1 MSMKTFEER
10 YTAYLDGLLS
20 ESEAAIF
27 EQERPAL
34 VAQKAEWA
42 KLQRVLRE
50 NLVSVELTNTDFFNS
65 QLLQQISN
73 APSRSRS
80 LVAGWLGIPWL
91 AWGGLGAVTAG
102 IALFIT
108 LIPHGDLS
116 DPGSGYVAQVLKTT
130 TIDPNVSATVESR
143 KGITIIKLE
152 GLEKVPADED
162 LTH

>member
-1 MSMKTFEER
+1 MKTFEER

-27 EQERPAL
+27 EKEQPAL
-34 VAQKAEWA
+34 AAQKADWQ

-50 NLVSVELTNTDFFNS
+50 NLGSIELTNVDFFNS
-65 QLLQQISN
+65 QLLQQITAASARN
-73 APSRSRS
+73 RP
-80 LVAGWLGIPWL
+80 LVTGWFGVPWL
-91 AWGGLGAVTAG
+91 AWGGFGAITAG
-102 IALFIT
+102 IVLFIT

-116 DPGSGYVAQVLKTT
+116 DPGSGYVAEVLKTT
-130 TIDPNVSATVESR
+130 TIDPKVSATVESQ

-152 GLEKVPADED
+152 GVEKVPADED

>member
-34 VAQKAEWA
+34 VGQKVEWA

-50 NLVSVELTNTDFFNS
+50 NLVPVELTNTDFFNIH
-65 QLLQQISN
+65 LLQQIANS
-73 APSRSRS
+73 PSRRRS
-80 LVAGWLGIPWL
+80 LVAGWFGV
-91 AWGGLGAVTAG
+91 GAATAG
-102 IALFIT
+102 IVLFIT

-116 DPGSGYVAQVLKTT
+116 DPGSGYVAEVLKTT

-152 GLEKVPADED
+152 GLTKEPADV
-162 LTH
+162 

>member
-27 EQERPAL
+27 EQEQPAL
-34 VAQKAEWA
+34 IAQKKDWA
-42 KLQRVLRE
+42 KLKQVLRE
-50 NLVSVELTNTDFFNS
+50 NLASVELTNADFFNS
-65 QLLQQISN
+65 TLLQQIAN
-73 APSRSRS
+73 APSRSHS
-80 LVAGWLGIPWL
+80 LAAGWFGIPWL

-116 DPGSGYVAQVLKTT
+116 DPGSGYVAEVLKTI

>member
-1 MSMKTFEER
+1 MKTFEER

-27 EQERPAL
+27 EQEQPAL
-34 VAQKAEWA
+34 TAQKAEWQ

-50 NLVSVELTNTDFFNS
+50 NLVAVELTNVDFFNS
-65 QLLQQISN
+65 QLLQQITA
-73 APSRSRS
+73 APSGNRH
-80 LVAGWLGIPWL
+80 LVTGWFGIPWL
-91 AWGGLGAVTAG
+91 AWGGLGALTAG
-102 IALFIT
+102 VALFIT

-116 DPGSGYVAQVLKTT
+116 DPGSGYVAEVLKTT
-130 TIDPNVSATVESR
+130 TIDPKVSATVESQ

-152 GLEKVPADED
+152 GVEKVPADED

>member
-34 VAQKAEWA
+34 VAQKVEWA

-91 AWGGLGAVTAG
+91 AWGGFGAVTAG

-116 DPGSGYVAQVLKTT
+116 DPRSGYVAEVRKMT
-130 TIDPNVSATVESR
+130 TIDPNLR
-143 KGITIIKLE
+143 
-152 GLEKVPADED
+152 
-162 LTH
+162 LTHPWKKPVERPINKSFPSH

>member
-1 MSMKTFEER
+1 MKTFEER

-20 ESEAAIF
+20 ESEVAVF
-27 EQERPAL
+27 EKEQPAL
-34 VAQKAEWA
+34 VAQKVEWT

-50 NLVSVELTNTDFFNS
+50 NLVSVELTNTDFFNR
-65 QLLQQISN
+65 QLLQQITI
-73 APSRSRS
+73 APAHRRS
-80 LVAGWLGIPWL
+80 VAGWFGVPWL

-102 IALFIT
+102 IVLFIT

-116 DPGSGYVAQVLKTT
+116 DPGSGYVAEVLKTT

>member
-1 MSMKTFEER
+1 MKTFEER

-27 EQERPAL
+27 EQEQPAL
-34 VAQKAEWA
+34 AVQKANWQ

-50 NLVSVELTNTDFFNS
+50 NLGSIELTNVDFFNS
-65 QLLQQISN
+65 QLLQQITAVPARN
-73 APSRSRS
+73 RP
-80 LVAGWLGIPWL
+80 LVTGWFGVPWL
-91 AWGGLGAVTAG
+91 AWGGFGAITAG
-102 IALFIT
+102 IVLFIT

-116 DPGSGYVAQVLKTT
+116 DPGSGYVAEVLKTT
-130 TIDPNVSATVESR
+130 TIDPKVSATVESQ

-152 GLEKVPADED
+152 GVEKVPADED

>member
-1 MSMKTFEER
+1 MKTFEER

-20 ESEAAIF
+20 ESEVAIF
-27 EQERPAL
+27 EQEQPAL
-34 VAQKAEWA
+34 VAQKVEWT
-42 KLQRVLRE
+42 KLQRILRE

-65 QLLQQISN
+65 QVLQQITHAAS
-73 APSRSRS
+73 PRRSP
-80 LVAGWLGIPWL
+80 VAGWFGIPWM

-102 IALFIT
+102 MVLFIT

-116 DPGSGYVAQVLKTT
+116 DPGSGYVAEVLKTT

-152 GLEKVPADED
+152 GLQKVPADED

>member
-1 MSMKTFEER
+1 MKTFEER

-27 EQERPAL
+27 EQEQSAL
-34 VAQKAEWA
+34 AAQKAEWS

-50 NLVSVELTNTDFFNS
+50 NLISVELTNPDFFNS
-65 QLLQQISN
+65 QLLQQITKT
-73 APSRSRS
+73 PSRGRP
-80 LVAGWLGIPWL
+80 LVAGWFGIPWL

-102 IALFIT
+102 IALFVT

-116 DPGSGYVAQVLKTT
+116 DPGSGYVAEVLKTT

>member
-1 MSMKTFEER
+1 MKTFEER

-20 ESEAAIF
+20 ESEAGVF
-27 EQERPAL
+27 EQEQAAL
-34 VAQKAEWA
+34 AAQKAEWA

-50 NLVSVELTNTDFFNS
+50 NLVSVELTNTVFFNS
-65 QLLQQISN
+65 QLLQHIAK
-73 APSRSRS
+73 APSRNRS
-80 LVAGWLGIPWL
+80 LVAGWFGIPWL
-91 AWGGLGAVTAG
+91 AWGGFGAVTAG

>member
-20 ESEAAIF
+20 ENEAAIF
-27 EQERPAL
+27 EREQPAL
-34 VAQKAEWA
+34 VAQKVEWT

-50 NLVSVELTNTDFFNS
+50 NLVAVELTNTEFFNS
-65 QLLQQISN
+65 QLLQQITGN
-73 APSRSRS
+73 APSR
-80 LVAGWLGIPWL
+80 WFGIPWL
-91 AWGGLGAVTAG
+91 AWGGLGVVTAG
-102 IALFIT
+102 ITLFIT

-116 DPGSGYVAQVLKTT
+116 DPGSGYVAEVLKTT

>member
-1 MSMKTFEER
+1 MKTFEER

-27 EQERPAL
+27 EQKQPAL
-34 VAQKAEWA
+34 AAKKAEWL

-50 NLVSVELTNTDFFNS
+50 NLVSVELTNVDFFNS
-65 QLLQQISN
+65 QLLQQITET
-73 APSRSRS
+73 PSRNRP
-80 LVAGWLGIPWL
+80 VVTGWFGIPWL
-91 AWGGLGAVTAG
+91 AWGGFGAVAAG
-102 IALFIT
+102 VALFIT

-116 DPGSGYVAQVLKTT
+116 DPRSGYVAEVLKTT
-130 TIDPNVSATVESR
+130 TIDPKVSATVDSQ